1 MKKRTLLLLLS
12 LLPLSMTAQQ
22 KFLLRGQVVDAAND
36 SPVSFATTALLR
48 DSTAVAAVAA
58 DAQGRFELS
67 AEAAGD
73 YRLQITMVGYNP
85 ETQPVTLRTAATDA
99 GTIRLRQGVDID
111 QVTVTIQKPLVT
123 ADAEKTTYSV
133 EDDPQAASSTL
144 EEILRK
150 VPQLTIDAEG
160 NVKLNG
166 QSDFKVLVNG
176 RSSAMFKNF
185 KDVIRSMPAS
195 QIKKIEVITEP
206 SMKYDAEGAGGII
219 NIITARKEFD
229 GYNGSLNYNTGLD
242 TRQQYGGASLSVQK
256 GKFAASVQAFFFQ
269 MNRRNRPYTSES
281 RRENFASEQQRYHT
295 SESTGYGK
303 GHNEYVTLNLSYQ
316 PDTLNLVT
324 LEGSLWTGAW
334 KNSSDTRIR
343 MSDAAETP
351 TVAYDTHDYDNYPYT
366 GFQVGANYERRFRK
380 PEHTLTV
387 SDMVEI
393 DPDKGYNLVTYDGML
408 NYPSSQLYKRHTS
421 RSFTNTFQLDYYN
434 PLAEH
439 HYVEA
444 GSKYIYRINKGYQ
457 NEIPWIDPVGFD
469 PTNMTKYD
477 DLRQRQ
483 QIFSLYF
490 GYGLKFSKVSAR
502 AGVRMERTWNHAD
515 ADNSREGIY
524 DYGNRLLN
532 FIPYL
537 SFTYKPRDGHN
548 LSLSYTERLR
558 RPSISMLSTYLDDS
572 DPYNTSQGNPDLEA
586 STTHTLSLKYNYF
599 SPQMERHLHPVG
611 PPVERRH
618 FELDERRRSGRLA
631 HDVQQQ
637 RARAHGQRTAFGQLL
652 PLGEVLLRTERA
664 GRLQPLPAAPRGD
677 LHRGVHLRPEPQHEH
692 RALESGHR
700 FAGRRIQ
707 QRQRKLGP
715 QVGRLL
721 LLLCHPFAEVLR
733 QEVADFGQL
742 LQPLHQIPDVQLHG
756 ANPDLSLAEPQPQ
769 PFAPV
774 IDRRLLAL
782 RKAERPGQENPQVD
796 LQRRHD
802 GRRQQAGRQTV
813 DRRAARPEP
822 ANSGRH
828 GAAPTEKER
837 SVVIRRS
844 SLFQVSDAQRLPT
857 TAQSRSQN
865 FCTVAISSRSSGE
878 CTPRSVGP
886 NDTMSNSGYF
896 SKNSPHSNPA
906 WMARTLGFTA
916 KSRS

>member
-366 GFQVGANYERRFRK
+366 GFQVGANY
-380 PEHTLTV
+380 
-387 SDMVEI
+387 
-393 DPDKGYNLVTYDGML
+393 YNCRPIAG
-408 NYPSSQLYKRHTS
+408 
-421 RSFTNTFQLDYYN
+421 TNRLSAHALGIAVDI
-434 PLAEH
+434 AAAH
-439 HYVEA
+439 SHYWLWSKADA
-444 GSKYIYRINKGYQ
+444 GGRVRYQ

-599 SPQMERHLHPVG
+599 SPKWSGTFTLSGHLSNDGISSWTSVDDQGVSHTTYSNNVR
-611 PPVERRH
+611 E
-618 FELDERRRSGRLA
+618 
-631 HDVQQQ
+631 
-637 RARAHGQRTAFGQLL
+637 RTASARLSVNYSPSEKFSFALNGRGGYSHYRL
-652 PLGEVLLRTERA
+652 PQEEISTEEFTFDQNLNMNIALWKAATVSLGE
-664 GRLQPLPAAPRGD
+664 GY
-677 LHRGVHLRPEPQHEH
+677 
-692 RALESGHR
+692 
-700 FAGRRIQ
+700 
-707 QRQRKLGP
+707 
-715 QVGRLL
+715 
-721 LLLCHPFAEVLR
+721 
-733 QEVADFGQL
+733 
-742 LQPLHQIPDVQLHG
+742 
-756 ANPDLSLAEPQPQ
+756 
-769 PFAPV
+769 
-774 IDRRLLAL
+774 
-782 RKAERPGQENPQVD
+782 
-796 LQRRHD
+796 
-802 GRRQQAGRQTV
+802 
-813 DRRAARPEP
+813 
-822 ANSGRH
+822 NSGSANLGRKS
-828 GAAPTEKER
+828 GDYFYSYATLSQKFFDKKLQISVSCYNPFTKYQTYSSTAQTPTYR
-837 SVVIRRS
+837 S
-844 SLFQVSDAQRLPT
+844 
-857 TAQSRSQN
+857 QSRSRNHSRQFSIGAYWRFGKQN
-865 FCTVAISSRSSGE
+865 VQVRKTRKSIS
-878 CTPRSVGP
+878 
-886 NDTMSNSGYF
+886 NDDMMDGGNKQGG
-896 SKNSPHSNPA
+896 KQ
-906 WMARTLGFTA
+906 
-916 KSRS
+916 

>member
-85 ETQPVTLRTAATDA
+85 ETQSVTLRNAATDV

-242 TRQQYGGASLSVQK
+242 VRQQYGGASLSVQK
-256 GKFAASVQAFFFQ
+256 GKFAASVQAFFYQ
-269 MNRRNRPYTSES
+269 MNRENRPYTTES
-281 RRENFASEQQRYHT
+281 RQENYASEQQRYRS
-295 SESTGYGK
+295 SESAGYGK

-334 KNSSDTRIR
+334 KNRSDTRIR
-343 MSDAAETP
+343 MSDTAETP

-387 SDMVEI
+387 SDMIEI
-393 DPDKGYNLVTYDGML
+393 DPDKGYNLVTYDGVL

-421 RSFTNTFQLDYYN
+421 RSVTNTFQLDYYN

-439 HYVEA
+439 HYIEA

-457 NEIPWIDPVGFD
+457 NEIPWADPVGFD
-469 PTNMTKYD
+469 PANTTKYD

-537 SFTYKPRDGHN
+537 SLTYKPHDGHN

-558 RPSISMLSTYLDDS
+558 RPSISMLSTYFDDS

-599 SPQMERHLHPVG
+599 SPKWSGTFTLSGHLSNDGISSWTSVNDQGVSHTTYSNNV
-611 PPVERRH
+611 
-618 FELDERRRSGRLA
+618 RS
-631 HDVQQQ
+631 
-637 RARAHGQRTAFGQLL
+637 RTASARLSVNYSPSEKFSFALNGQGGYNLYQL
-652 PLGEVLLRTERA
+652 PQEAIATEEFTFDQNLNMNIALWKAATVSLGE
-664 GRLQPLPAAPRGD
+664 GY
-677 LHRGVHLRPEPQHEH
+677 
-692 RALESGHR
+692 
-700 FAGRRIQ
+700 
-707 QRQRKLGP
+707 
-715 QVGRLL
+715 
-721 LLLCHPFAEVLR
+721 
-733 QEVADFGQL
+733 
-742 LQPLHQIPDVQLHG
+742 
-756 ANPDLSLAEPQPQ
+756 
-769 PFAPV
+769 
-774 IDRRLLAL
+774 
-782 RKAERPGQENPQVD
+782 
-796 LQRRHD
+796 
-802 GRRQQAGRQTV
+802 
-813 DRRAARPEP
+813 
-822 ANSGRH
+822 NSGSANL
-828 GAAPTEKER
+828 GLKSGDYFYSYAALSQKFFDKKLQISVSCYNPFTKYQSYSSTAQTPTYR
-837 SVVIRRS
+837 S
-844 SLFQVSDAQRLPT
+844 
-857 TAQSRSQN
+857 QSRSRNHARQFSIGAYWRFGKQN
-865 FCTVAISSRSSGE
+865 VQVRKTRKSIS
-878 CTPRSVGP
+878 
-886 NDTMSNSGYF
+886 NDDMMDGGNKQGG
-896 SKNSPHSNPA
+896 KQ
-906 WMARTLGFTA
+906 
-916 KSRS
+916 

>member
-1 MKKRTLLLLLS
+1 
-12 LLPLSMTAQQ
+12 MTAQQ

-85 ETQPVTLRTAATDA
+85 ETQPVTLRSAATDA

-393 DPDKGYNLVTYDGML
+393 DPDKGYNLVTYDGVL

-457 NEIPWIDPVGFD
+457 NEIPWIDPDEHDQVRR
-469 PTNMTKYD
+469 PAAAAA
-477 DLRQRQ
+477 DLLALFRLRVEILEGIGACRRAHGAHVEPCRRRQQPGGNLRLWQPPAELHPLPQLHLQTARRAQPLALVYRTATPSLDLDAVDLPRRQRPLQ
-483 QIFSLYF
+483 YLAGQPRSGSIDDTYAVAQIQLFL
-490 GYGLKFSKVSAR
+490 
-502 AGVRMERTWNHAD
+502 
-515 ADNSREGIY
+515 
-524 DYGNRLLN
+524 
-532 FIPYL
+532 
-537 SFTYKPRDGHN
+537 
-548 LSLSYTERLR
+548 
-558 RPSISMLSTYLDDS
+558 
-572 DPYNTSQGNPDLEA
+572 
-586 STTHTLSLKYNYF
+586 
-599 SPQMERHLHPVG
+599 PQMERHLHPVG
-611 PPVERRH
+611 PPVERAGRASTIRASRT
-618 FELDERRRSGRLA
+618 RRTATTCAS
-631 HDVQQQ
+631 
-637 RARAHGQRTAFGQLL
+637 ARPAHGF
-652 PLGEVLLRTERA
+652 
-664 GRLQPLPAAPRGD
+664 
-677 LHRGVHLRPEPQHEH
+677 
-692 RALESGHR
+692 
-700 FAGRRIQ
+700 
-707 QRQRKLGP
+707 
-715 QVGRLL
+715 
-721 LLLCHPFAEVLR
+721 
-733 QEVADFGQL
+733 
-742 LQPLHQIPDVQLHG
+742 
-756 ANPDLSLAEPQPQ
+756 
-769 PFAPV
+769 
-774 IDRRLLAL
+774 
-782 RKAERPGQENPQVD
+782 
-796 LQRRHD
+796 
-802 GRRQQAGRQTV
+802 
-813 DRRAARPEP
+813 
-822 ANSGRH
+822 
-828 GAAPTEKER
+828 R
-837 SVVIRRS
+837 STTPPRRS
-844 SLFQVSDAQRLPT
+844 SP
-857 TAQSRSQN
+857 SR
-865 FCTVAISSRSSGE
+865 
-878 CTPRSVGP
+878 
-886 NDTMSNSGYF
+886 
-896 SKNSPHSNPA
+896 
-906 WMARTLGFTA
+906 
-916 KSRS
+916 

>member
-12 LLPLSMTAQQ
+12 LLPLNMTAQQ

-393 DPDKGYNLVTYDGML
+393 DPDKGYNLVTYDGVL

-599 SPQMERHLHPVG
+599 SPKWSGTFTLSGHLSNDGISSWTSVDDQGVSHTTYSNNVR
-611 PPVERRH
+611 E
-618 FELDERRRSGRLA
+618 
-631 HDVQQQ
+631 
-637 RARAHGQRTAFGQLL
+637 RTASARLSVNYSPSEKFSFALNGRGGYSHYRL
-652 PLGEVLLRTERA
+652 PQEEISIALWKAATVSLGE
-664 GRLQPLPAAPRGD
+664 GY
-677 LHRGVHLRPEPQHEH
+677 
-692 RALESGHR
+692 
-700 FAGRRIQ
+700 
-707 QRQRKLGP
+707 
-715 QVGRLL
+715 
-721 LLLCHPFAEVLR
+721 
-733 QEVADFGQL
+733 
-742 LQPLHQIPDVQLHG
+742 
-756 ANPDLSLAEPQPQ
+756 
-769 PFAPV
+769 
-774 IDRRLLAL
+774 
-782 RKAERPGQENPQVD
+782 
-796 LQRRHD
+796 
-802 GRRQQAGRQTV
+802 
-813 DRRAARPEP
+813 
-822 ANSGRH
+822 NSGSANLGRKS
-828 GAAPTEKER
+828 GDYFYSYATLSQKFFDKKLQISVSCYNPFTKYQTYSSTAQTPTYR
-837 SVVIRRS
+837 S
-844 SLFQVSDAQRLPT
+844 
-857 TAQSRSQN
+857 QSRSRNHSRQFSIGAYWRFGKQN
-865 FCTVAISSRSSGE
+865 VQVRKTRKSIS
-878 CTPRSVGP
+878 
-886 NDTMSNSGYF
+886 NDDMMDGGNKQGG
-896 SKNSPHSNPA
+896 KQ
-906 WMARTLGFTA
+906 
-916 KSRS
+916 

>member
-366 GFQVGANYERRFRK
+366 GFQVGANYERLFRK

-599 SPQMERHLHPVG
+599 SPKWSGTFTLSGHLSNDGISSWTSVDDQGVSHTTYSNNVR
-611 PPVERRH
+611 E
-618 FELDERRRSGRLA
+618 
-631 HDVQQQ
+631 
-637 RARAHGQRTAFGQLL
+637 RTASARLSVNYSPSEKFSFALNGRGGYSHYRL
-652 PLGEVLLRTERA
+652 PQEEISTEELTFDQNLNMNIALWKAATVSLGE
-664 GRLQPLPAAPRGD
+664 GY
-677 LHRGVHLRPEPQHEH
+677 
-692 RALESGHR
+692 
-700 FAGRRIQ
+700 
-707 QRQRKLGP
+707 
-715 QVGRLL
+715 
-721 LLLCHPFAEVLR
+721 
-733 QEVADFGQL
+733 
-742 LQPLHQIPDVQLHG
+742 
-756 ANPDLSLAEPQPQ
+756 
-769 PFAPV
+769 
-774 IDRRLLAL
+774 
-782 RKAERPGQENPQVD
+782 
-796 LQRRHD
+796 
-802 GRRQQAGRQTV
+802 
-813 DRRAARPEP
+813 
-822 ANSGRH
+822 NSGSANLGRKS
-828 GAAPTEKER
+828 GDYFYSYATLSQKFFDKKLQISVSCYNPFTKYQTYSSTAQTPTYR
-837 SVVIRRS
+837 S
-844 SLFQVSDAQRLPT
+844 
-857 TAQSRSQN
+857 QSRSRNHSRQFSIGAYWRFGKQN
-865 FCTVAISSRSSGE
+865 VQVRKTRKSIS
-878 CTPRSVGP
+878 
-886 NDTMSNSGYF
+886 NDDMMDGGNKQGG
-896 SKNSPHSNPA
+896 KQ
-906 WMARTLGFTA
+906 
-916 KSRS
+916 